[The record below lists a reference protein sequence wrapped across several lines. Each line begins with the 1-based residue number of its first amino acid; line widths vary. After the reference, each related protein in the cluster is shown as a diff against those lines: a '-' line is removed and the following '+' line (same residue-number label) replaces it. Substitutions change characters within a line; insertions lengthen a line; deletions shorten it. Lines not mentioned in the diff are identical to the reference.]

1 MGKLLAPYMTF
12 SAEDGLITQQGDVVL
27 LIAFSE
33 PVEGL
38 DAGGIAVSPA
48 ASMAGLKKVRGTETY
63 YQVFVSLPPTYY
75 GPVQVAI
82 TVGDYTTRVWTPGTL
97 FFVL

>member
-1 MGKLLAPYMTF
+1 MAF
-12 SAEDGLITQQGDVVL
+12 SGEDGLITQQGDVVL

-33 PVEGL
+33 PVQGL

-48 ASMAGLKKVRGTETY
+48 ATVAGLKKIRGTETY
-63 YQVFVSLPPTYY
+63 YQVLVSLQPTYY

-82 TVGDYTTRVWTPGTL
+82 TVR
-97 FFVL
+97 